1 MDKINIT
8 YNCNYC
14 NRKYKIKTCYDKHV
28 NICRLLNNDAFK
40 LKDVSESKS
49 KSKSK
54 SESHFDFDF
63 DFEERDNTP
72 SKREMWQIILHQTS
86 ELKKLKKEIDKLKQR
101 DYYHIKK
108 ISVIDYLNT
117 NYKPKINYEDWVK
130 NINITQ
136 DDLNFIFEYGSIKG
150 IVLILKNFSLKGTE
164 ADLDLDSKNIPI
176 ISTNHTLGK
185 LYIYS
190 NDCWNVMN
198 DEQFKNLLQTINKK
212 IFNEFEK
219 WRVECEKNM
228 NKEKYSELYTLYV
241 NKIVSGKYSNQQIQ
255 TRIKNGMYNFLRINL
270 DNKKIE

>member
-63 DFEERDNTP
+63 EERDNTP
-72 SKREMWQIILHQTS
+72 SKRDMWLIIMHQAS
-86 ELKKLKKEIDKLKQR
+86 ELNKIKKEINKLKQR

-150 IVLILKNFSLKGTE
+150 IVLLLENFSLKGTE

>member
-1 MDKINIT
+1 M
-8 YNCNYC
+8 
-14 NRKYKIKTCYDKHV
+14 
-28 NICRLLNNDAFK
+28 
-40 LKDVSESKS
+40 S
-49 KSKSK
+49 
-54 SESHFDFDF
+54 FDF

-198 DEQFKNLLQTINKK
+198 DEQFKILLQSINKK

>member
-63 DFEERDNTP
+63 EERDNTP
-72 SKREMWQIILHQTS
+72 SKRDMWLIIMHQAS
-86 ELKKLKKEIDKLKQR
+86 ELKKIKKEINKLKQR

-117 NYKPKINYEDWVK
+117 NYNPKINYEDWVK

-150 IVLILKNFSLKGTE
+150 IVLLLENFSLKGTE

>member
-8 YNCNYC
+8 YNC
-14 NRKYKIKTCYDKHV
+14 
-28 NICRLLNNDAFK
+28 
-40 LKDVSESKS
+40 
-49 KSKSK
+49 
-54 SESHFDFDF
+54 
-63 DFEERDNTP
+63 
-72 SKREMWQIILHQTS
+72 
-86 ELKKLKKEIDKLKQR
+86 
-101 DYYHIKK
+101 
-108 ISVIDYLNT
+108 DYLNT
-117 NYKPKINYEDWVK
+117 NYKPNINYEDWVR

-136 DDLNFIFEYGSIKG
+136 NDLNFIFEYGSIKG
-150 IVLILKNFSLKGTE
+150 IILLLKNFSLKGLGSGLRSGSE
-164 ADLDLDSKNIPI
+164 SGSELDFKNIPI

-198 DEQFKNLLQTINKK
+198 DEQFKKLLQSINKK
-212 IFNEFEK
+212 ILNEFER

-270 DNKKIE
+270 DNKKIEK